1 MEIELLY
8 SWIFIYWDLNF
19 VVLRNWKCY
28 ETVDW
33 ERRKGAINGAF
44 EGKACRVWLEG
55 WNESYLQVGFC
66 FCSDFSFTFFFSSS
80 NYYLFN
86 GEVLKILF
94 CISLKVKW
102 RDIPKKKKKCWPR
115 CEWYFVW
122 GLTDSNSVHFFLVSI
137 HIPFVIF

>member
-94 CISLKVKW
+94 CISLKVKYYKSKVYPVLLN
-102 RDIPKKKKKCWPR
+102 DAIYKKKKM
-115 CEWYFVW
+115 
-122 GLTDSNSVHFFLVSI
+122 LTMMWVVFCIGSYW
-137 HIPFVIF
+137 